1 MSRTITYEPIEEEE
15 ILFQPQGMTVEYV
28 AKSNKEI
35 NNDECERLKSEIS
48 RLQRLS
54 DAEKGYKPTPKKVVK
69 EVVKE
74 VEPKYTYDIRRGKL
88 YRCEKFKGGRY
99 YSIVEKH
106 DKDRPTNFEILMM
119 WCNL

>member
-48 RLQRLS
+48 RLVRLS
-54 DAEKGYKPTPKKVVK
+54 DAEKVYKPTPKKVVK
-69 EVVKE
+69 DVVNE
-74 VEPKYTYDIRRGKL
+74 VEPKYTYEIRHGKL
-88 YRCEKFKGGRY
+88 YRCEKIKGGRWY
-99 YSIVEKH
+99 EIVEKH
-106 DKDRPTNFEILMM
+106 DKDRPTNFEIIMM

>member
-74 VEPKYTYDIRRGKL
+74 VEPKYTYKIMYGKL
-88 YRCEKFKGGRY
+88 YRCEKFKGGTY
-99 YSIVEKH
+99 YAIVEKH

-119 WCNL
+119 MCNL